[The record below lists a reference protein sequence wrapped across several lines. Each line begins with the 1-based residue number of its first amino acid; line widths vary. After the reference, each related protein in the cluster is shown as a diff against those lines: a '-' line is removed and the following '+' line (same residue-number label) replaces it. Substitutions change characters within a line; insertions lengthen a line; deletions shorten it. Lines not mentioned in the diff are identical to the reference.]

1 MYPPVLRPLLAV
13 VFDTDGVITDSA
25 GLHAAAWKVAFDAC
39 LQAASP
45 DDRVHA
51 DGRDDPAHADGP
63 PDDRTPSDTPP
74 DDPAHADGP
83 PDDRDSGTED
93 RRPGGAPTRTP
104 PAGAHRT
111 ADRRPFDPRE
121 DYRRYVDGKSRLDG
135 AAAFLTARGLALPDG
150 NADDPPGTATVRA
163 VAARKEQVFTD
174 RLREHGI
181 DPYPGTVRLLAVLAR
196 HGVPCAAVSASRH
209 ATELLTRAGV
219 RERFAAVVDGVEA
232 ARLELPGKPHPA
244 LFLEAARRLGVP
256 AADAAVIEDALA
268 GVEAGRRGGFALVIG
283 VDRIAGPT
291 SAADLRKHGADLVV
305 RDLADLLA
313 PRPGPA
319 TAGE

>member
-1 MYPPVLRPLLAV
+1 MLRPLRAV

-39 LQAASP
+39 LQAAPP
-45 DDRVHA
+45 DDRA
-51 DGRDDPAHADGP
+51 PADGP
-63 PDDRTPSDTPP
+63 PDDRAPGAGPSDDRARSGGPP
-74 DDPAHADGP
+74 HDRARAEGP
-83 PDDRDSGTED
+83 PDARHSGTED
-93 RRPGGAPTRTP
+93 RHTGGTPTPIHAP
-104 PAGAHRT
+104 PAGAHLT
-111 ADRRPFDPRE
+111 TDRRPFDPRE
-121 DYRRYVDGKSRLDG
+121 DYRRYVDGRSRLDG
-135 AAAFLTARGLALPDG
+135 AAAFLAARGLALPDG
-150 NADDPPGTATVRA
+150 RADDPPGTATVRA

-219 RERFAAVVDGVEA
+219 REHFAAVVDGVEA

-256 AADAAVIEDALA
+256 TADAAVIEDALA

-283 VDRIAGPT
+283 VDRTAGPT
-291 SAADLRKHGADLVV
+291 SAADLREHGADLVV